1 MKNHGTNFSPALSE
15 PPPLPTDESLSGVL
29 ELEGNYFPDFL
40 RDLMMPSSFELSSTF
55 VNPLFYQSR
64 AESPVNAMDF
74 GIDTNLELSDLD
86 MGFLDA
92 FNGKNLPPIDALQIP
107 FDDSQ
112 SRNEENEEGYEFR
125 KGVALGAEAFRKS
138 SLWGWT
144 PVHQDHGYAEQGNL
158 SLPVNDADSPEA
170 RLNFDRQ
177 ILSER
182 LSWSSRDKIL
192 AMVLGTCQPA
202 NISRVVSS
210 FPSAEV
216 LDNLMQ
222 HFFDQSSSQIDSW
235 IHLPTFR
242 ANALKPEFTSAIVAA
257 GAVFTPLLTVRKL
270 GFALQEAVR
279 LSLPMLVR

>member
-1 MKNHGTNFSPALSE
+1 MQSE
-15 PPPLPTDESLSGVL
+15 ESGVL

-40 RDLMMPSSFELSSTF
+40 KDLMTPASFEPSSTF
-55 VNPLFYQSR
+55 GNPLFYPSR
-64 AESPVNAMDF
+64 VDTPLNVMDF
-74 GIDTNLELSDLD
+74 GIDTNLEFSDLD

-92 FNGKNLPPIDALQIP
+92 FNGKNLPPLESIDVHIDEAQTG
-107 FDDSQ
+107 
-112 SRNEENEEGYEFR
+112 NEENEEGYEFR
-125 KGVALGAEAFRKS
+125 RGVALGAEAFRKS

-144 PVHQDHGYAEQGNL
+144 PAHQDHGFAEQGNL

-182 LSWSSRDKIL
+182 LSPSSRDKVL

-222 HFFDQSSSQIDSW
+222 HFFDQASSRIDSW
-235 IHLPTFR
+235 IHVPTFR
-242 ANALKPEFTSAIVAA
+242 ANAKRPEYLSAIVAA
-257 GAVFTPLLTVRKL
+257 GAVFTPLSTVRKL

-279 LSLPMLVR
+279 LGLPMRVSQRHSSFGTTF